1 MTLLSRGRRC
11 HVVITTHTAL
21 AQRQIAAGGAT
32 LLSGPKWALLT
43 RKSRPEVPRC
53 YQNPQSPSSGG
64 SRGRRC
70 HVVITT
76 DMGLAQGQVAARGA
90 SLLSGPT
97 IAQLRGK
104 SRPQVPRCYH
114 DRHGPCSH
122 ASRCQRCLVVITT
135 HTALAPR
142 EVTARVITTHAALAQ
157 RQVAARG
164 ASLLSQPTQPLL
176 LGKSRPELSR
186 LTQPLLRGKSRPE
199 VPRCYHNPHS
209 PCS

>member
-1 MTLLSRGRRC
+1 MPRCYHDPHSPCSQAIRGRKC
-11 HVVITTHTAL
+11 HVVIRT
-21 AQRQIAAGGAT
+21 
-32 LLSGPKWALLT
+32 
-43 RKSRPEVPRC
+43 EV
-53 YQNPQSPSSGG
+53 
-64 SRGRRC
+64 
-70 HVVITT
+70 
-76 DMGLAQGQVAARGA
+76 GLAHTQVAARGA

-114 DRHGPCSH
+114 YRHGPCSH
-122 ASRCQRCLVVITT
+122 ASRGQRCLVVIRT
-135 HTALAPR
+135 HNHPAPG
-142 EVTARVITTHAALAQ
+142 EVAARVITTHAALAQ

-199 VPRCYHNPHS
+199 VPRCYHHPHS
-209 PCS
+209 PCSQESHGQRCHLVITALNILCNPC